1 MQSLNKLHA
10 PAQIH
15 SSKFEYKDE
24 CHIRSWSRSRCFST
38 STLVVGACSA
48 GLFVLQLRTEGES
61 RGLYTS
67 LVQTKPWCPH
77 GTFPWFSP
85 TPVDKP

>member
-1 MQSLNKLHA
+1 MQILNKLHA
-10 PAQIH
+10 PTQIH

-24 CHIRSWSRSRCFST
+24 FEFHIRLRSRSRCFNT
-38 STLVVGACSA
+38 SPLVVGACSSA
-48 GLFVLQLRTEGES
+48 GLFVLQLRTEGDS

-77 GTFPWFSP
+77 GTFP
-85 TPVDKP
+85 